1 VQAGLCQSNLISR
14 AQVLEL
20 CVPDSGDGLRDY
32 HAAHAHG
39 QDLSAWATENYRDLM
54 DVAGPASS
62 RSESMIALTL
72 DSRRCKSLVKKSG
85 GGHLGAVKVL
95 AGQRR
100 VVEGALGASSLPVEG
115 WLTAAD
121 LAYELRCA
129 YDPAIR
135 PVLDY
140 RPAAGRDL
148 ATAGPVAVQ
157 EHWDYLRTDT
167 SFHAVLWLT
176 EWPRSQVYPTFLAPL
191 VLTPGIDRR
200 LTLLFEPIPTVKA
213 IKQVQHDK
221 TELIS
226 NAHDK
231 QKLGQV
237 ENLADADELADTL
250 QREAEINAGHGDM
263 GYAGLLV
270 VSGPSLDGL
279 TLAVGAIRQAA
290 IQANCEARVLAGQQ
304 MQAFAAAALPLTRGF

>member
-1 VQAGLCQSNLISR
+1 
-14 AQVLEL
+14 
-20 CVPDSGDGLRDY
+20 
-32 HAAHAHG
+32 
-39 QDLSAWATENYRDLM
+39 M

-62 RSESMIALTL
+62 RGETLFALTL

-85 GGHLGAVKVL
+85 GGHLGAIKVL

-129 YDPAIR
+129 YDPAWR

-140 RPAAGRDL
+140 RPTAGRDL
-148 ATAGPVAVQ
+148 ATAGPMAVQ

-176 EWPRSQVYPTFLAPL
+176 EWPRGQVYPTFLAPL

-237 ENLADADELADTL
+237 ANLADADELADTL

-270 VSGPSLDGL
+270 ISGPTLDEL